1 MNSRELVKKTLKF
14 ERPARVPRQLWLLP
28 WANQTFPREVARLQR
43 EFPDDI
49 IWTPVSLK
57 QPPKTLGDPYMP
69 GIYRDE
75 WGCVFEN
82 KQRGIIGEVKEPL
95 VVSWSELDKVKA
107 PEELLSVDIAEVNT
121 FCKSTDLFVLAGGG
135 LRLFERLQFIRRTDN
150 LFMDIAEESKG
161 LYALIDRVH
170 QFNIRQLELWMK
182 TDVDGAMFS
191 DDWGSQK
198 SLLIAPDTWRR
209 LFKPLY
215 KEYIDIV
222 HRHGKYM
229 FMHSDG
235 YIKDILPDLI
245 EMGLDAINC
254 QIFCMDVADIGRKF
268 KGKITFWGEIDRQH
282 ILPNATSDEVGRAV
296 QLVKSSLYHN
306 GGAIAQCEFGPGA
319 KPENVYKVFETWNK
333 S

>member
-1 MNSRELVKKTLKF
+1 MNSRELVKKTLEF
-14 ERPARVPRQLWLLP
+14 GRPTRVPRHLWLLP
-28 WANQTFPREVARLQR
+28 WAHEHFAKELAAIQSR
-43 EFPDDI
+43 FPDDI
-49 IWTPVSLK
+49 CVAPLCLK
-57 QPPKTLGDPYMP
+57 KPLATTGDPYAE
-69 GIYRDE
+69 GIYVDE

-95 VVSWSELDKVKA
+95 AASWDELEKIKT
-107 PEELLSVDIAEVNT
+107 PEELLSVDIAEVNA
-121 FCKSTDLFVLAGGG
+121 FCKSTDLFVLSGCC

-150 LFMDIAEESKG
+150 LFMDIAEESKDF
-161 LYALIDRVH
+161 YALIDMVH
-170 QFNIRQLELWMK
+170 QFNIRHLELWMK

-191 DDWGSQK
+191 DDWGSQI
-198 SLLIAPDTWRR
+198 SLLISPDTWRK

-215 KEYIDIV
+215 KEYIDIA
-222 HRHGKYM
+222 HRHGKYI

-254 QIFCMDVADIGRKF
+254 QIFCMDVADIGSKF

-282 ILPNATSDEVGRAV
+282 ILPNATRDEVAQAV
-296 QLVKSSLYHN
+296 QLVRSSLYRN
-306 GGAIAQCEFGPGA
+306 GGVIAQCEFGPGA
-319 KPENVYKVFETWNK
+319 KPENVYAVFETWNK